1 MRKMLLLLNIKYW
14 ILRLLTIEYC
24 SMKVLID
31 KISLNVTSVYTYVYV
46 YMHVYIMYTCNV

>member
-1 MRKMLLLLNIKYW
+1 MIRMLLLLNIKYW

-24 SMKVLID
+24 SLKVLID

-46 YMHVYIMYTCNV
+46 YIHVYIIYTYNV